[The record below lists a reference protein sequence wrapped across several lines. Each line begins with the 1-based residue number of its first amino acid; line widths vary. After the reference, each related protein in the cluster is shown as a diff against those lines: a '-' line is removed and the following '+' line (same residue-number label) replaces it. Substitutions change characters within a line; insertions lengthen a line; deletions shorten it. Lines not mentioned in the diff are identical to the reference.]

1 MSHDPPPEGT
11 NPNTRPST
19 EQAEAEIAEAK
30 RQDKMKSVCHSH
42 RVAGTAPPP
51 GKVAKV
57 DPVMPLGRSS

>member
-19 EQAEAEIAEAK
+19 EQAVADVAEAK

-42 RVAGTAPPP
+42 HVAGTTSPPDDA
-51 GKVAKV
+51 VKV
-57 DPVMPLGRSS
+57 DPVMPLGRLS